1 MRSRIFASCSSSWN
15 RVLHEFSH
23 ISAYTAHQSG
33 PVQWFSWD
41 NLDKA
46 GYHLP
51 HMYWDRLCI
60 TWEAYRRR
68 ETREFRARH
77 EPRFSLPSCKKG
89 IKLLSSIST
98 QLTQVSNNES
108 VLCRQTYGGMP
119 VSPSVTSHLAS
130 SAGRKSDSC
139 GGQRPCSPGGAA
151 GGPPSFRRRGVEAL
165 AERPLG
171 GADAGGDNNG
181 AGDEP
186 ADCSRPLR
194 IGGVLAHPA
203 TEQAR
208 PGTPRTRRRPGPQR
222 WRRP

>member
-1 MRSRIFASCSSSWN
+1 MALLSVFRVSVETFSPRPPFHVICRWFSLTSFVMCPLRIGLLSVLFCLAFPVGFVSSPFRGVRGVLRSRIFASCSSSWN

-77 EPRFSLPSCKKG
+77 EPRFSLPSCQKK
-89 IKLLSSIST
+89 K
-98 QLTQVSNNES
+98 N
-108 VLCRQTYGGMP
+108 C
-119 VSPSVTSHLAS
+119 
-130 SAGRKSDSC
+130 
-139 GGQRPCSPGGAA
+139 
-151 GGPPSFRRRGVEAL
+151 
-165 AERPLG
+165 
-171 GADAGGDNNG
+171 
-181 AGDEP
+181 
-186 ADCSRPLR
+186 
-194 IGGVLAHPA
+194 
-203 TEQAR
+203 
-208 PGTPRTRRRPGPQR
+208 
-222 WRRP
+222 